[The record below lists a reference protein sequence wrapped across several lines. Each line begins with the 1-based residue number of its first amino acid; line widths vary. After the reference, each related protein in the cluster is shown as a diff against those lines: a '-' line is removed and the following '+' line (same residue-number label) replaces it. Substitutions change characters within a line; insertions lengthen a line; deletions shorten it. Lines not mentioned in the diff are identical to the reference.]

1 MSELPSE
8 AKQLL
13 AVAPE
18 DFVAERDR
26 VAREL
31 RQADRPEDARAVGEL
46 RKPTAVVL
54 AVNRAARD
62 RPNAARDAV
71 RAAERLAKT
80 QLSGDADAYR
90 KSSDELDR
98 ALALLAEVAVAR
110 LSRGKPASEAMRR
123 RVADLLRAS
132 AADSDARDALEQG
145 VLQEEGG
152 AAGFSA
158 FAGMTPPADRRR
170 ASARTKSNEEDRRW
184 QARRER
190 ESRLEEELARAE
202 ESLEAAEK
210 ALKAAERERDK
221 AARAAASVAERLERL
236 KSS

>member
-13 AVAPE
+13 ALAPE

-31 RQADRPEDARAVGEL
+31 RQADRSEDARAVGEL

-71 RAAERLAKT
+71 RAAEHLAKT

-90 KSSDELDR
+90 KSRDELDR

-132 AADSDARDALEQG
+132 AADSDARATLEHG
-145 VLQEEGG
+145 LLLEEGA

-170 ASARTKSNEEDRRW
+170 ASARTKSKEDRRAH
-184 QARRER
+184 ARRER
-190 ESRLEEELARAE
+190 ESRLEGELARAE